1 MVMKQPEV
9 TAKTRNRLRRAFW
22 MLYER
27 QPIEKI
33 TVRQITDLAGYN
45 RATFYMYYTSVL
57 DLREHVE
64 DDFIARRITAM
75 RDVIVDFSDP
85 DSIRINLAA
94 FLDQSAKDKPFLKV
108 LLGPHG
114 DPAFVEK
121 MKEAV
126 KPFMMPLIERN
137 IGKDA
142 AGRNAEY
149 VREFYFSG
157 VLAVVRRWLTDP
169 DPMPTEDLLELI
181 VGVFMPDVSVE

>member
-64 DDFIARRITAM
+64 DDFITRRITAI
-75 RDVIVDFSDP
+75 RDAIVDFSDP

-94 FLDQSAKDKPFLKV
+94 FLDQSARDKPFLKV

-126 KPFMMPLIERN
+126 KPLMMPLVERH
-137 IGKDA
+137 ISKDA
-142 AGRNAEY
+142 TPLHAEY

-169 DPMPTEDLLELI
+169 DPMPTEELLELI

>member
-9 TAKTRNRLRRAFW
+9 TARTRNRLRRAFW

-64 DDFIARRITAM
+64 DDFIARRMTAI

-85 DSIRINLAA
+85 ESIRINLAA
-94 FLDQSAKDKPFLKV
+94 FLDQTAKDKPFLKV

-126 KPFMMPLIERN
+126 KPFMMPFIERN
-137 IGKDA
+137 VGEDA
-142 AGRNAEY
+142 AGRNMEY

-157 VLAVVRRWLTDP
+157 VLAVIRRWLTDS
-169 DPMPTEDLLELI
+169 DPMPAEELLELI
-181 VGVFMPDVSVE
+181 VSVFMPEVSVE